1 MNSRGAKRGN
11 GDMSDSTARNTAEY
25 EDQPHKGDSHILDL
39 PLAKTQAER
48 EPHSYER
55 WLLGKLLRMAGS
67 PPVRFQLWNGE
78 LIEPDDVSAEFTL
91 RLNDHKALLTLVTN
105 PNLAFGDLY
114 SAGRLEVDGD
124 LPGLME
130 ALYRSVH
137 QARET
142 WPKWLEALW
151 RNHAPRST
159 GVSEAKEN
167 IHHHYD
173 LGNEFY
179 RLWLDAAE
187 MQYTCAY
194 YESPDITLEQAQL
207 AKLEHVCR
215 KLRLKPGMVVAE
227 AGCGWGGLGR
237 YMARNYGV
245 KVHAYNISK
254 EQLAYA
260 RAEAARQKLD
270 HLVEYIEDD
279 YRNIEGQYDAF
290 VSIGMLEHVGK
301 DNFPAMSALIRRV
314 LKPNGLALLH
324 SIGRNKPMLMNAWIE
339 KRIFPGAYPPSISE
353 FMSICEDGDFSVLDV
368 ENLRLHY
375 AQTLTHWMERF
386 QAHRDKVSEL
396 YDEHFS
402 RAWEMYLAGSI
413 AAFRAGSLQLFQ
425 VVFTHGSNNELPQ
438 SRADIYETSAVPE
451 VG

>member
-1 MNSRGAKRGN
+1 MGNSSARDSIDYDNQPAKQRSHTLN
-11 GDMSDSTARNTAEY
+11 LPMEEARA
-25 EDQPHKGDSHILDL
+25 D
-39 PLAKTQAER
+39 R

-55 WLLGKLLRMAGS
+55 WLIAKLLRMAGS
-67 PPVRFQLWNGE
+67 PPVRFELWNGD
-78 LIEPDDVSAEFTL
+78 LVEPEGVSAEFTI
-91 RLNDHKALLTLVTN
+91 RLHDHKALLTLVTN

-124 LPGLME
+124 LANLME
-130 ALYRSVH
+130 ALYRNVH
-137 QARET
+137 RARQQ

-151 RNHAPRST
+151 RNHNPRAT
-159 GVSEAKEN
+159 GLSEAREN

-173 LGNEFY
+173 LGNDFY
-179 RLWLDAAE
+179 RLWLDNAE
-187 MQYTCAY
+187 IQYTCAY

-215 KLRLKPGMVVAE
+215 KLRLKPGMTVAE

-237 YMARNYGV
+237 YMAREYGV
-245 KVHAYNISK
+245 KVHAYNISR

-260 RAEAARQKLD
+260 REEARRQNLD

-279 YRNIEGQYDAF
+279 YRNIDGQYDAF

-301 DNFPAMSALIRRV
+301 ENFPAMSELIRRV
-314 LKPNGLALLH
+314 LKPDGLALLH
-324 SIGRNKPMLMNAWIE
+324 SIGRNRPMLMNAWIE

-353 FMSICEDGDFSVLDV
+353 FMSICEEGEFSVLDV

-375 AQTLTHWMERF
+375 AQTLNHWMERF
-386 QAHRDKVSEL
+386 QQHREQVTDM
-396 YDEHFS
+396 YDEHFA

-425 VVFTHGSNNELPQ
+425 VVFTHGSNNRLPQ
-438 SRADIYETSAVPE
+438 NRRDLYHTSAVPE
-451 VG
+451 T